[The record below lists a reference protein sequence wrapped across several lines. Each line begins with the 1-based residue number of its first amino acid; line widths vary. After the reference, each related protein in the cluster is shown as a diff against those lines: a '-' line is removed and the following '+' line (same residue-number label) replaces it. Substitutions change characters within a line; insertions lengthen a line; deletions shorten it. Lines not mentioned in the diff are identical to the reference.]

1 MFHEILSLLSVNTII
16 WTRNRICSIILLR
29 LTTVVYDKAGKISK
43 VIYCIINRLL
53 SNPKHPVSYKYQQH
67 INDKILVNPVTYL
80 SNLFDVFS

>member
-1 MFHEILSLLSVNTII
+1 MKFYHCYQS
-16 WTRNRICSIILLR
+16 ILLFEQEIVFAV
-29 LTTVVYDKAGKISK
+29 LFCSTTVVYDKAGKISK
-43 VIYCIINRLL
+43 FFYCTINRLL